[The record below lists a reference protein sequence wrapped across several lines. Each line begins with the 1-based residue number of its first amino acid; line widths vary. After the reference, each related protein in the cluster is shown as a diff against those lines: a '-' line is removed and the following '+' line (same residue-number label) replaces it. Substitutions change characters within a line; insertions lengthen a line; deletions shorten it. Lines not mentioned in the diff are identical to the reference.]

1 MDRSGAVVER
11 DSGEDGCGEN
21 MTVSSFTVPYT
32 DDQIEVDT
40 DRRVVM
46 WFRNA
51 WNRESSGYPDETHTF
66 DALLA
71 DKGLLVLLTASL
83 AGNDAAELQR
93 LIRTPPA

>member
-1 MDRSGAVVER
+1 
-11 DSGEDGCGEN
+11 
-21 MTVSSFTVPYT
+21 MTASSFTVPHT

-46 WFRNA
+46 LFRNA
-51 WNRESSGYPDETHTF
+51 WNRESSGYPDETYTF

-71 DKGLLVLLTASL
+71 DNGLLVPLTAML
-83 AGNDAAELQR
+83 AGNDSAELQR